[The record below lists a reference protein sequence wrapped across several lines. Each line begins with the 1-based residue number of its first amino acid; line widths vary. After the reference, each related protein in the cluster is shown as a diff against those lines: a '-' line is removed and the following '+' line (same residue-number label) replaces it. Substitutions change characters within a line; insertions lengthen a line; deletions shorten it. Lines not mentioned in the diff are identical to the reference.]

1 MTLPS
6 ISPFPPS
13 LFPFLCG
20 SYIYGGPLWKTDN
33 DEVNSPREQ
42 FFFPCHPST
51 HQGKPRSRVLRH
63 PASSHVLLLFPFLKQ
78 KYCITFI
85 TVTGLLMS
93 EVTSDVILPCA
104 FPGYPQGISLFIH
117 AKAGHRHTKPNWNW
131 VRSSKQTSSIFKV
144 KHWATV
150 NHEDYLMPP
159 SNKCILTIS
168 DTFPLLFQVQELF
181 VVSKIV
187 LQYKNAGQ

>member
-1 MTLPS
+1 MPAS
-6 ISPFPPS
+6 ISWQHGWDHCSSFSCCFYQLHLKESLNFSICDPPLHFLLSPS

-63 PASSHVLLLFPFLKQ
+63 PTCSWVLLLVPFLKQ

-85 TVTGLLMS
+85 PVMGLLMS
-93 EVTSDVILPCA
+93 EVTSDVILPGA
-104 FPGYPQGISLFIH
+104 FPGYPQGILLFIH

-150 NHEDYLMPP
+150 NH
-159 SNKCILTIS
+159 
-168 DTFPLLFQVQELF
+168 
-181 VVSKIV
+181 
-187 LQYKNAGQ
+187 